1 MMYEC
6 EYFLAIVEA
15 KNLNRAAQA
24 LYISPSA
31 LSQFLSKLEN
41 RLGQRLFVREKNILR
56 LTEAGRLYYEAAK
69 QIEEIK
75 KDMMLRMEQLSC
87 PEDNAVRIAVSGT
100 RALNFATELW
110 PVLCQ
115 SYPNCSFYLSND
127 ISGQIYEQILEA
139 SLDFGIMVL
148 DYDRRDRFQYFC
160 LRHDEVGLLIP
171 EGHRIHEMLRVQG
184 MDPNTPVDIDVCRG
198 ETLLLGMRQS
208 ILTRACQQYFRQERF
223 SPHQLTY
230 AMQGNLVDVA
240 KISGV
245 VALCPAGYVQ
255 EKEGVVFQRLK
266 NPVYYDLGIVCR
278 KDRKFTPVEKGF
290 LELAKAHTDK
300 NSMR

>member
-15 KNLNRAAQA
+15 KNLNRAAQT

-31 LSQFLSKLEN
+31 LSQFLSKLEH
-41 RLGQRLFVREKNILR
+41 RLGHWLFVREKNVLR
-56 LTEAGRLYYEAAK
+56 LTQAGLVYYEAAK

-87 PEDNAVRIAVSGT
+87 PEANSVRIAVSGT
-100 RALNFATELW
+100 RALHFATELW

-115 SYPNCSFYLSND
+115 TYPDCSFYLSND
-127 ISGQIYEQILEA
+127 ISGQIYEQILES

-148 DYDRRDRFQYFC
+148 DYDRQDRFQYFC

-171 EGHRIHEMLRVQG
+171 EGHRIHRMLQEQG
-184 MDPNTPVDIDVCRG
+184 ISPETPVNIDVCRG

-208 ILTRACQQYFRQERF
+208 ILTRACQQYFHQERF
-223 SPHQLTY
+223 TPHRLTY

-240 KISGV
+240 VISGV
-245 VALCPAGYVQ
+245 VGLCPAGYVQ
-255 EKEGVVFQRLK
+255 EKEGVVFQRLN
-266 NPVYYDLGIVCR
+266 NPVYYDLGVVCR
-278 KDRKFTPVEKGF
+278 KDKQFTPQEEGF
-290 LELAKAHTDK
+290 LELAQAQG
-300 NSMR
+300 NQSE